1 MKQFEFFSKT
11 MRLVSGNVTKE
22 KLFDLSPA
30 TEAANRLKTSNPF
43 T

>member
-1 MKQFEFFSKT
+1 
-11 MRLVSGNVTKE
+11 MRLVSGTGHQSN

-30 TEAANRLKTSNPF
+30 VEADERRPIQSVRKTSNPF